1 MHFSHILKGSTHVQ
15 NPYNE
20 TVDTLVISGTM
31 VESDG
36 SLNSLYKMYIYL
48 ASNMDDSD

>member
-1 MHFSHILKGSTHVQ
+1 MQ
-15 NPYNE
+15 NPCTE
-20 TVDTLVISGTM
+20 SVDTLEISGTM

-36 SLNSLYKMYIYL
+36 SLNCLYKMYIYL